1 MIRALSNAFT
11 IVILAVILFAPTVW
25 GQDDEAGQADQIR
38 IDVETL
44 PDRTAESS
52 PLANFVVN
60 NNGDATDVM
69 PGDGICETAAG
80 NGVCTLR
87 AAVAEANALAGADVI
102 TFAPAITLI
111 QVMGQ
116 ISITSEM
123 TINGNDLNSPTI
135 QNIAAVGTT
144 SRVFNITNFIV
155 NLNRLT
161 ITGGNVTGNGG
172 GIQNTGTLT
181 ITNCVIE
188 GNNANGAAG
197 TGGGV
202 RSTNTLTIMNSTI
215 SGNASV
221 GSTSGGLSFAGA
233 NLTIANS
240 TIFGNTSFGNGGG
253 MNISATASVTISNS
267 TISNNTAGASSGG
280 LFLNRGTLTNT
291 TISGNRAN
299 GALATEGGG
308 GVRIQAGVNTVA
320 FVSCTITGNSAPNT
334 TAGSR
339 SGVWHETGTLNI
351 SNSIVAANSAQD
363 IQRDGTG
370 VITSGGF
377 NLIGENTSVTTEFP
391 DGLPNGTNYVGTDA
405 MPLNPMLGPLTYNGG
420 RTSTHALLAGSV
432 AIDKGNSEGSMADQ
446 RGYVRP
452 IDIAGIPNA
461 PGGDGADIG
470 AFEFQSMPAVVV
482 SVGGRVTAGGI
493 GVPKAIVV
501 LTDAGGN
508 SRIAVSGSFGYYRF
522 GSVAANETYTITAF
536 RKGYLFAQRTIS
548 PTDNLTD
555 VDFIAIP

>member
-1 MIRALSNAFT
+1 MRRVMSKAFT
-11 IVILAVILFAPTVW
+11 LGILAVVCFMAPAW
-25 GQDDEAGQADQIR
+25 AQDDESVQANRVQTQEEGR
-38 IDVETL
+38 L
-44 PDRTAESS
+44 APESS

-87 AAVAEANALAGADVI
+87 AAVAEANALAGPDVI
-102 TFAPAITLI
+102 SFDPSILVI

-123 TINGNDLNSPTI
+123 TINGNLLSSPTI
-135 QNIAAVGTT
+135 QNVAALSTT
-144 SRVFNITNFIV
+144 SRVFNITNVIV

-172 GIQNTGTLT
+172 GIQNAGTLT

-197 TGGGV
+197 AGGGI
-202 RSTNTLTIMNSTI
+202 RSTNTLTITNSTI
-215 SGNASV
+215 SGNSSL
-221 GSTSGGLSFAGA
+221 GSTSGGLSFAGS
-233 NLTIANS
+233 NLTIGNS
-240 TIFGNTSFGNGGG
+240 TIFGNSSFGNGGG
-253 MNISATASVTISNS
+253 MNISATVSVSISNS

-280 LFLNRGTLTNT
+280 LFLNRGTVTNT
-291 TISGNRAN
+291 TISANRAN

-308 GVRIQAGVNTVA
+308 GVRIQAGANTVN
-320 FVSCTITGNSAPNT
+320 FVSSTITGNSAPNT
-334 TAGSR
+334 TGGSR

-351 SNSIVAANSAQD
+351 SNSIIAANTAQD

-405 MPLNPMLGPLTYNGG
+405 APLNPMLGPLTYNGG
-420 RTSTHALLAGSV
+420 RTSTHALMAGSV
-432 AIDKGNSEGSMADQ
+432 AIDKGNSAGSMIDQ

-470 AFEFQSMPAVVV
+470 AFESQSTPSVVV
-482 SVGGRVTAGGI
+482 SVGGRVTVGGI
-493 GVPKAIVV
+493 GLPKAIVV

-508 SRIAVSGSFGYYRF
+508 RRIAVTGSFGYYRF
-522 GSVAANETYTITAF
+522 GSVAAGETYTVTAF
-536 RKGYLFAQRTIS
+536 RKGYVFAQRVIS
-548 PTDNLTD
+548 PNDNLTD
-555 VDFIAIP
+555 VNFTPVP

>member
-1 MIRALSNAFT
+1 MRRVLSKAFT
-11 IVILAVILFAPTVW
+11 FGILAAVCFTATVRAQDDETEQRNDIQTQVESLFAP
-25 GQDDEAGQADQIR
+25 
-38 IDVETL
+38 
-44 PDRTAESS
+44 ESA

-60 NNGDATDVM
+60 NNGDVTDIM

-80 NGVCTLR
+80 NGICTLR

-102 TFAPAITLI
+102 SFDPSILVI

-116 ISITSEM
+116 IAITSEM
-123 TINGNDLNSPTI
+123 TINGNQLNSPTI
-135 QNIAAVGTT
+135 QNIAAVSTT
-144 SRVFNITNFIV
+144 SRVFNITNVIV

-172 GIQNTGTLT
+172 GIQNVGTLT

-197 TGGGV
+197 AGGGI

-215 SGNASV
+215 SGNSSL

-233 NLTIANS
+233 NLTIGNS
-240 TIFGNTSFGNGGG
+240 TIFGNSSFGNGGG
-253 MNISATASVTISNS
+253 MNISATASVTISNT

-291 TISGNRAN
+291 TISANRAN

-308 GVRIQAGVNTVA
+308 GVRIQAGANTVN
-320 FVSCTITGNSAPNT
+320 FVSSTITGNSAPNT
-334 TAGSR
+334 TGGSR
-339 SGVWHETGTLNI
+339 SGIWHETGTLNI
-351 SNSIVAANSAQD
+351 SNSIIAANTSQD

-370 VITSGGF
+370 VVTSGGF

-405 MPLNPMLGPLTYNGG
+405 APLNPMLGPLAYNGG

-432 AIDKGNSEGSMADQ
+432 AIDKGNSAGSTIDQ

-470 AFEFQSMPAVVV
+470 AFESESTPAVVV

-493 GVPKAIVV
+493 GISKAIVV

-508 SRIAVSGSFGYYRF
+508 SRIAVTSSFGYYRF
-522 GSVAANETYTITAF
+522 DSVAAGETYTITAF

-548 PTDNLTD
+548 PNDNLTG
-555 VDFIAIP
+555 VDFMALP

>member
-1 MIRALSNAFT
+1 MIRVLSKAFT
-11 IVILAVILFAPTVW
+11 IVILTVVFLSTTALA
-25 GQDDEAGQADQIR
+25 QDDDTEQADLIQI
-38 IDVETL
+38 D
-44 PDRTAESS
+44 AESTVDRAAES
-52 PLANFVVN
+52 EPLANFVVN

-80 NGVCTLR
+80 NGLCTLR

-116 ISITSEM
+116 ISISSEM
-123 TINGNDLNSPTI
+123 TISGNLLNSPTI
-135 QNIAAVGTT
+135 QNVAALSTT
-144 SRVFNITNFIV
+144 SRVFNITNFVV

-161 ITGGNVTGNGG
+161 ISGGNVTGNGG
-172 GIQNTGTLT
+172 GIQNVGTLT

-188 GNNANGAAG
+188 GNNVNGAAG
-197 TGGGV
+197 TGGGI

-215 SGNASV
+215 AGNSSL

-233 NLTIANS
+233 NLTIGNS
-240 TIFGNTSFGNGGG
+240 TIFGNSSFGNGGG
-253 MNISATASVTISNS
+253 MNISATVSVAISNS

-280 LFLNRGTLTNT
+280 LFLNRGTLTNVT
-291 TISGNRAN
+291 VSTNRAN

-308 GVRIQAGVNTVA
+308 GVRIQAGANTVNI
-320 FVSCTITGNSAPNT
+320 VSSTITGNGAPNT
-334 TAGSR
+334 TGGSR

-351 SNSIVAANSAQD
+351 SNSIIAANTSQD

-391 DGLPNGTNYVGTDA
+391 DGLPSGTNYVGTDA
-405 MPLNPMLGPLTYNGG
+405 APLNPMLGPLTYNGG

-432 AIDKGNSEGSMADQ
+432 AIDKGNSAGSTIDQ

-482 SVGGRVTAGGI
+482 SVGGRVTVGGI
-493 GVPKAIVV
+493 GIPKAIVV

-508 SRIAVSGSFGYYRF
+508 RRVAVTGSFGYYRF
-522 GSVAANETYTITAF
+522 DSVAAGETYTVTAF
-536 RKGYLFAQRTIS
+536 RKGYIFAQRIIS
-548 PTDNLTD
+548 PNDNLTD
-555 VDFIAIP
+555 VDFMAMP